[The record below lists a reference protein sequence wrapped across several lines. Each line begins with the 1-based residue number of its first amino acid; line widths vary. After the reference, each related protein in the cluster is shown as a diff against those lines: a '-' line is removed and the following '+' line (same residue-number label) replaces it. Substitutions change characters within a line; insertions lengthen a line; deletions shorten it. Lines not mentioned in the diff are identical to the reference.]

1 LKKINISSLILA
13 LFLGLNLWACSNK
26 KAEHKVMV
34 NQVKQPKYLKAGDK
48 VVIVSPAGVLINK
61 EKEIALAKATLESW
75 GLVVK
80 VAEHVFSR
88 SNHFSGTDDQRAS
101 DFQKAINDPEIKAI
115 WCARG
120 GYGSVR
126 IIDKIDFSALQKYP
140 KWIIGYS
147 DITVFHS
154 YLNNLGIKTIHG
166 MMPVNLVS
174 SDLKNI
180 QPSIASLKKAL
191 MGNLESYNIPFNTHN
206 KLGSVKGTLV
216 GGNLAIL
223 QSMLG
228 SRCEIDMTGK
238 ILFFEDIGEYKY
250 QIDRMLQSLKR
261 AGYFNNC
268 SGILIGDFTNIKS
281 NTPSWGESIEELI
294 VNATN
299 GCNAPIAFGFNGGH
313 ELVNNALIF
322 GAEIEMNVSKEGTVI
337 SF

>member
-1 LKKINISSLILA
+1 
-13 LFLGLNLWACSNK
+13 
-26 KAEHKVMV
+26 MV

-48 VVIVSPAGVLINK
+48 VVIVSPAGVLISK
-61 EKEIALAKATLESW
+61 EKEINLAKATLESW
-75 GLVVK
+75 GLVVE
-80 VAEHVFSR
+80 VANHVFSK
-88 SNHFSGTDDQRAS
+88 SNHFSGTDDERAS
-101 DFQKAINDPEIKAI
+101 DFQKAINDPEVKAI

-126 IIDKIDFSALQKYP
+126 VIDKIDFSALKEFP

-154 YLNNLGIKTIHG
+154 YLNNIGVQTIHG
-166 MMPVNLVS
+166 MMPVNFVS

-191 MGNLESYNIPFNTHN
+191 MGNLDSYKIPFNAHN
-206 KLGSVKGTLV
+206 NLGSVKGTLV

-228 SRCEIDMTGK
+228 SQCEIDMTGK

-294 VNATN
+294 VNATK
-299 GCNAPIAFGFNGGH
+299 GCNAPIAFSFNGGH

-322 GAEIEMNVSKEGTVI
+322 GAEIEMNVSKEGTLI